1 MYRGERLNSITHLLG
16 AALAL
21 AGLALLVVP
30 ASRQGD
36 PWKIVSFAVYGVSLL
51 LLYTSSTLYHSLR
64 GRAKRILRRLDH
76 SAIYLLIAGS
86 YTPFALVALRGPWGW
101 SLFGVI
107 WGLALLGIIQELWL
121 ARGARVLSLIIYLVM
136 GWLVLIA
143 IRPLAQVLPGGGLA
157 WLVVGGVIYTAG
169 VVFYALDGKLRHGHG
184 IWHMFVLGGS
194 ASHFCAVFFYLA

>member
-21 AGLALLVVP
+21 AGLALLLVP

>member
-107 WGLALLGIIQELWL
+107 WGLALLGIIQEFWL

>member
-169 VVFYALDGKLRHGHG
+169 VVFYALDGKLKHGHG